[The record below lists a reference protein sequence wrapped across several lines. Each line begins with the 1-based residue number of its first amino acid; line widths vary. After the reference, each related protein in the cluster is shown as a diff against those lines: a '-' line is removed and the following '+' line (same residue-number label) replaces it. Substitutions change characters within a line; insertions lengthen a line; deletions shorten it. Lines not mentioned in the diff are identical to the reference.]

1 LPDIAFARW
10 RISGDEAWGIKSPA
24 VRRGLARRPAEVVPH
39 LGVDEKAIAKRH
51 RYLTVVTDLERHR
64 VLYLADDRQQES
76 LDGFWATLPAAPVA
90 GIEAV
95 ATDM

>member
-1 LPDIAFARW
+1 M
-10 RISGDEAWGIKSPA
+10 
-24 VRRGLARRPAEVVPH
+24 PH

-51 RYLTVVTDLERHR
+51 PYLTVVTDLERHR
-64 VLYLADDRQQES
+64 VLYLADNRQQES

>member
-1 LPDIAFARW
+1 VAESPESRLPDIAFARW

-51 RYLTVVTDLERHR
+51 PYLTVVTDLERHR
-64 VLYLADDRQQES
+64 VLYLADNRQQES
-76 LDGFWATLPAAPVA
+76 LDGF
-90 GIEAV
+90 
-95 ATDM
+95 